1 MNHSVNNLMA
11 RLGLL
16 GVEHRHHDEALC
28 IAQWLA
34 REPATMEAACAIR
47 IASLMGQGRCEEA
60 LAEGNQAPWPSLEP
74 WLALCERQ
82 LGYMAVLERRLE
94 GMAQSGD
101 PDLVRFAQGMRAQV
115 VA

>member
-1 MNHSVNNLMA
+1 MRGSPG
-11 RLGLL
+11 R
-16 GVEHRHHDEALC
+16 
-28 IAQWLA
+28 
-34 REPATMEAACAIR
+34 
-47 IASLMGQGRCEEA
+47 GQPG
-60 LAEGNQAPWPSLEP
+60 PWPSLEP